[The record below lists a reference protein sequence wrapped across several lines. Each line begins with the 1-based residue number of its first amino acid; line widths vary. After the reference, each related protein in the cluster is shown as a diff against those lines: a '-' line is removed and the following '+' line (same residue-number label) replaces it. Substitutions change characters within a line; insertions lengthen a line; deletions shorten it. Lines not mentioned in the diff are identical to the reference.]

1 MLAFPKNLVLLPVFM
16 GFRAFFPVVISFTVL
31 DVVIFDLC
39 IFRHLPGWLN
49 FILLQEF
56 VVSVFPFKQ

>member
-1 MLAFPKNLVLLPVFM
+1 M